1 MKNVESRKMEDNKR
15 AIVRT
20 YRIVVDDESVY
31 SLQKKYFYP
40 RNTEKMPTVEKDV
53 FSILSEPYLAITE
66 NIFIPTN
73 KIKKIKNRLKL
84 KLSIPTPFLVG
95 NQPEV

>member
-1 MKNVESRKMEDNKR
+1 MEDNKR
-15 AIVRT
+15 TIVRT

-53 FSILSEPYLAITE
+53 FSMLSEPYLAITE

-73 KIKKIKNRLKL
+73 KIKKI
-84 KLSIPTPFLVG
+84 ILVNESTEICYIRDVI
-95 NQPEV
+95 NQ